1 MANVLQL
8 YRDRRKSLNAILG
21 VLLVAGF
28 WEFANRAV
36 DNEFFFVGPW
46 GVVSETARL
55 FISGDIFEHLK
66 ISGIEF
72 FMGYGIAA
80 VTGITIGIL
89 FGISRGIRDFLD
101 PWLGGLYA
109 TPTLAL
115 APLIVVWFGVDLL
128 PKIIIVLLNA
138 VVPIVLN
145 TYTGVLNVGREFQTL
160 ASAFCVPRPQVLFK
174 ILIPGS
180 LPYIVTGMR
189 LATSRAIVGVV
200 VGEYFG
206 SSAGI
211 GWLLFKGLDTYNMPL
226 MVSCAAILAV
236 TGVILNQGILVVERR
251 LAPWR
256 DTKLEE

>member
-1 MANVLQL
+1 MENVLHL
-8 YRDRRKSLNAILG
+8 YQNQRKTVHAAFGLVV
-21 VLLVAGF
+21 VLAF
-28 WEFANRAV
+28 WEFANREV

-46 GVVSETARL
+46 QVVAETFRL
-55 FISGDIFEHLK
+55 FASGEILEHLRV
-66 ISGIEF
+66 SGIEF
-72 FMGYGIAA
+72 LLGYGIAT
-80 VTGITIGIL
+80 VVGITVGIL

-109 TPTLAL
+109 TPTVAL
-115 APLIVVWFGVDLL
+115 APLIVVWFGVELL
-128 PKIIIVLLNA
+128 PKIVIVLLTA

-145 TYTGVLNVGREFQTL
+145 TYTGVLNVGREFQML
-160 ASAFCVPRPQVLFK
+160 ASAFCVPKSQVLFK
-174 ILIPGS
+174 ILVPGS

-211 GWLLFKGLDTYNMPL
+211 GWLLFKGLDTYDMPL

-236 TGVILNQGILVVERR
+236 TGVILNQGILIAEKR

-256 DTKLEE
+256 DTALQG